1 MFNTS
6 SKLTIV
12 YADRRVG
19 KTTSILHYVEDSE
32 QDIVIITM
40 SQEIASLLRERIA
53 RGLGFEK
60 CGHNQLVL
68 DNRTVMIYTEHEIT
82 KGKLLPMKFDL
93 ICDEFFR
100 FSADGKQLIRH
111 ALAPLA
117 EKIILIGTPPEF
129 EWTEDKTVIVCTH

>member
-12 YADRRVG
+12 YADRQVG

-60 CGHNQLVL
+60 RGHNQLVL
-68 DNRTVMIYTEHEIT
+68 DNRTVMIYAEHEIT
-82 KGKLLPMKFDL
+82 EGRLLPMKFDL